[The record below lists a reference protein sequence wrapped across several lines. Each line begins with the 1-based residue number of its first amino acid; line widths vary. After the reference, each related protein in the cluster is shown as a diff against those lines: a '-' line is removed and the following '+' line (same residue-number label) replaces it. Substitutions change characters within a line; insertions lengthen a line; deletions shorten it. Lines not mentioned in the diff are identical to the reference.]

1 MALSNFQG
9 LKELDDSTIQD
20 TIIESK
26 KELFNLRLQKAT
38 RQSFKPHN
46 FKHLKRKIAQLMTL
60 QTQKEQNKN

>member
-26 KELFNLRLQKAT
+26 KR
-38 RQSFKPHN
+38 
-46 FKHLKRKIAQLMTL
+46 II
-60 QTQKEQNKN
+60 

>member
-1 MALSNFQG
+1 MALSNFQT
-9 LKELDDSTIQD
+9 LKDLDANQIQEA
-20 TIIESK
+20 IVESK

-60 QTQKEQNKN
+60 ESQREQN